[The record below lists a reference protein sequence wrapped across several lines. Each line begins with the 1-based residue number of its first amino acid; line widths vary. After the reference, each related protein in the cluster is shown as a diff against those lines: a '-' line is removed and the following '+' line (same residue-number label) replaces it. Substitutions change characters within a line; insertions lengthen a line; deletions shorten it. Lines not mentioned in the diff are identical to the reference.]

1 MSSRLRTDGEHVS
14 VHASAEPARPRCRER
29 VPALLARLRL
39 AHGAVD
45 VHSTPRRLAVAVA
58 RVAARQQDIAEAV
71 RGPPAKARPVA
82 PVLA

>member
-1 MSSRLRTDGEHVS
+1 MR
-14 VHASAEPARPRCRER
+14 ASAEPARPRRRER

-39 AHGAVD
+39 AHGAVT

-58 RVAARQQDIAEAV
+58 GVAARQPDVAETV

-82 PVLA
+82 PVLG